1 MILSYTKTTM
11 KTYLLIAGYNYYP
24 ARATGDWVA
33 CYDTIEEAND
43 KMNAL
48 ENADYSY
55 DWYEIV
61 DLEEWMCDD

>member
-1 MILSYTKTTM
+1 M

-24 ARATGDWVA
+24 ARSTGDWID
-33 CYDTIEEAND
+33 CYDTEEEATD

-48 ENADYSY
+48 KDDDYAP

-61 DLEEWMCDD
+61 DLKKWMCDDD

>member
-1 MILSYTKTTM
+1 M

-24 ARATGDWVA
+24 DRGTGDWIA
-33 CYDTIEEAND
+33 CYNTIEEATD

-61 DLEEWMCDD
+61 DLNEWMCDD